1 MKKFIAI
8 ICLVVSVFNLSAKER
23 QDSLILKID
32 KRNQTLIGGKDSKR
46 TLKEELESA
55 FEKKGMVLTDSL
67 WG

>member
-55 FEKKGMVLTDSL
+55 FEKKGLVLTDSI
-67 WG
+67 